1 MNRERPEPRDASV
14 LLAVGSNLG
23 DRRRNI
29 ERALEALSAD
39 GGVRVSAVSRLL
51 ETDPVGGPPQ
61 GRYLNGV
68 VEIRT
73 RLEPRALLAA
83 IHRVEASLGRV
94 RGVRNAPREVDLDI
108 LAWGGLVLAEP
119 DLAIPHPRLLERAF
133 VLEPL
138 AEVAPGGV
146 HPVTG
151 RTFLEHWRELKRR
164 LGAESTT

>member
-1 MNRERPEPRDASV
+1 MGPDDTV
-14 LLAVGSNLG
+14 LIAVGSNLG
-23 DRRRNI
+23 DRRWNI

-39 GGVRVSAVSRLL
+39 GEVSVSAVSRLR

-68 VEIRT
+68 ARIRT
-73 RLEPRALLAA
+73 RLGPRALLDA

-94 RGVRNAPREVDLDI
+94 RSARNAAREVDLDI
-108 LAWGGLVLAEP
+108 LAWGDLVISEP
-119 DLAIPHPRLLERAF
+119 ELEIPHPRLLERAF

-146 HPVTG
+146 HPLTG
-151 RTFLEHWRELKRR
+151 RTFLEHWSEWKRR
-164 LGAESTT
+164 HGAESAP